1 MGGSSVRFVLI
12 GGDFVRDAHGYT
24 TFFWTKP
31 SVCYSEAYSK
41 SPPSMAETHVE
52 VPAQTQQIVLK
63 LLAKEPVDRYQ
74 SAEELV
80 QALNGVA
87 SSGFVLPDDEQR
99 DVHRKVMRPQF
110 VGRESEMEDV
120 ARDVARCTGWR
131 AARGFDLW

>member
-1 MGGSSVRFVLI
+1 MDHRSDLYSLGVILYEMLTGTPPFS
-12 GGDFVRDAHGYT
+12 GQN
-24 TFFWTKP
+24 P
-31 SVCYSEAYSK
+31 SVCYSEAYSRVTAM
-41 SPPSMAETHVE
+41 PMAESHVE

-87 SSGFVLPDDEQR
+87 SSGFVLPGDKQP

-110 VGRESEMEDV
+110 VGRESEMKTL
-120 ARDVARCTGWR
+120 RTMLQGCTGWR